1 MALLSCN
8 GVLELLPHGS
18 RLSCGVRRPP
28 RPDSFKRRLG
38 GFRETQDVAVW
49 VLNVEVPC
57 APRTLLERFRDR
69 RTAAH
74 ELVVQCADV
83 GYVKEG
89 IKVLPGPAIGPFGLK
104 FRGALEMDRHGP
116 NPLRPTTSAPNARS
130 ASRMSR
136 ANRADC
142 VSTAEQH
149 SPPSHRRGQLATTQ
163 RPRIHLDQG
172 ARSNLWAG

>member
-57 APRTLLERFRDR
+57 APRTLLERFSDR

-89 IKVLPGPAIGPFGLK
+89 DRKSTRLNSSHSQISYDVFCLK
-104 FRGALEMDRHGP
+104 KKTLTLFSFITHKQR
-116 NPLRPTTSAPNARS
+116 
-130 ASRMSR
+130 
-136 ANRADC
+136 C
-142 VSTAEQH
+142 STVY
-149 SPPSHRRGQLATTQ
+149 P
-163 RPRIHLDQG
+163 
-172 ARSNLWAG
+172 